1 VVPKQ
6 WLPFLGGLFL
16 IGAVLRFPFLVTF
29 SVSLAVL
36 IGVASWWRRRALDD
50 VSYQRKPYFR
60 RAFPGERV
68 RLQLE
73 IENRKLL
80 PLSWLQVEDPWARAV
95 GPEDESILA
104 PSHIMERGFLTH
116 VFSLRWYERA
126 RRRYTLLFRK
136 RGMYKIG
143 PALLR
148 SGDPLGMYEQT
159 RKYGPVEYL
168 TVFPELVSLSELDLP
183 AEDPFGDRRSRRRV
197 FEDPN
202 RPMGVREYCPEDSF
216 RRIHWPATA
225 RTGQLQVKVYQQTST
240 QVLMVCMNV
249 ATTRRHWE
257 GVYPALMEKLVSV
270 AATLVYHGV
279 QAGYQVGLMSNGCLA
294 HSDRPFSI
302 QPGRSPDQLAH
313 LLQALAGVTPFV
325 TAPFERFLLKEM
337 PKVRYGASL
346 VIVTA
351 LTTPELI
358 EALQRLKSRGRR
370 LTLMSL
376 AEEPPPNIPGI
387 HNVHVP
393 FKEETGERD

>member
-1 VVPKQ
+1 VAPNQ

-16 IGAVLRFPFLVTF
+16 LGALLRFPFLATF
-29 SVSLAVL
+29 SASLAVL
-36 IGVASWWRRRALDD
+36 IGVASWWKRRALDE
-50 VSYQRKPYFR
+50 VSYRRKPYFR

-68 RLQLE
+68 GLQLE
-73 IENRKLL
+73 VENRKLL
-80 PLSWLQVEDPWARAV
+80 PLSWLRVEDPWARAV
-95 GPEDESILA
+95 GPEDESILT

-116 VFSLRWYERA
+116 VFSLRWFERA

-159 RKYGPVEYL
+159 REYGPVEYL
-168 TVFPELVSLSELDLP
+168 TVFPELVPLSELDLP

-202 RPMGVREYCPEDSF
+202 RPMGVREYRPEDSF

-225 RTGQLQVKVYQQTST
+225 RTGQLQVKVYQPTSA

-249 ATTRRHWE
+249 TTARRHWE
-257 GVYPALMEKLVSV
+257 GVYPALMERLVSV

-294 HSDRPFSI
+294 HSDRPFSL
-302 QPGRSPDQLAH
+302 QPGSSPDQLAH

-325 TAPFERFLLKEM
+325 TAPFEKFLLREM

-358 EALQRLKSRGRR
+358 ESLQRLKSRGRR
-370 LTLMSL
+370 LTLLSL
-376 AEEPPPNIPGI
+376 AEEQPPNIPGI
-387 HNVHVP
+387 RNVHIP
-393 FKEETGERD
+393 FKEKFGESN